1 MRENSETENGEMCD
15 ANGMS
20 WLCRERDWL
29 GLYGIPFGIAC
40 IILIS
45 LGAFFTDQADMRSSG
60 TVEDVVDIYDIYGRE
75 RSYSIVTIN
84 GEEYRYYGAVPP
96 KEVDEIMFTEV
107 LTEEGEVMSK
117 WHLAD

>member
-1 MRENSETENGEMCD
+1 
-15 ANGMS
+15 
-20 WLCRERDWL
+20 
-29 GLYGIPFGIAC
+29 
-40 IILIS
+40 
-45 LGAFFTDQADMRSSG
+45 MRSSG

-117 WHLAD
+117 WRLAD